1 MEESKTRKI
10 MFVNR
15 KAPHGSIYAYEG
27 LEVILIFGAYDQ
39 EISAV
44 FLDDAVLS
52 QKKGQDT
59 SELGTKG
66 FAATF
71 KVMESY
77 GVENRYVD
85 RESLEQRGLTKDDL
99 LVDVEVMD
107 GAALRKVMGEQ
118 DVLLPF

>member
-1 MEESKTRKI
+1 MEEQEPRKI

-15 KAPHGSIYAYEG
+15 KAPHGSIYALEG

-44 FLDDAVLS
+44 FMDDAVLS
-52 QKKGQDT
+52 LKKGQDT
-59 SELGTKG
+59 TELGTKE
-66 FAATF
+66 FAPTF
-71 KVMESY
+71 RVLEAY

-85 RESLEQRGLTKDDL
+85 KESMEQRGLTEEDL
-99 LVDVEVMD
+99 VIDVEVMD
-107 GAALRKVMGEQ
+107 RKALRKVMGEQ

>member
-1 MEESKTRKI
+1 MEETKPRKI

-52 QKKGQDT
+52 LKKGQDT
-59 SELGTKG
+59 TELGTKG
-66 FAATF
+66 FSATF
-71 KVMESY
+71 RVLESY
-77 GVENRYVD
+77 GVEKRYAD
-85 RESLEQRGLTKDDL
+85 KESLAQRGLTEEDL
-99 LVDVEVMD
+99 VVDVEIVD
-107 GAALRKVMGEQ
+107 AATLRKVMGEQ

>member
-52 QKKGQDT
+52 LKKGQDT

>member
-39 EISAV
+39 ENSAV

-52 QKKGQDT
+52 LKKGQDT

>member
-1 MEESKTRKI
+1 MEEQEPRKI

-15 KAPHGSIYAYEG
+15 KAPHGSIYALEG

-44 FLDDAVLS
+44 FMDDAVFSL
-52 QKKGQDT
+52 KKGQDT
-59 SELGTKG
+59 TELGTKE
-66 FAATF
+66 FAPTF
-71 KVMESY
+71 WVLEAY

-85 RESLEQRGLTKDDL
+85 KDSMEQRGLTEEDL
-99 LVDVEVMD
+99 VIDVEVMD
-107 GAALRKVMGEQ
+107 RKALRKVMGEQ

>member
-1 MEESKTRKI
+1 MEEQEPRKI

-15 KAPHGSIYAYEG
+15 KAPHGSIYALEG

-44 FLDDAVLS
+44 FMDDAVFSL
-52 QKKGQDT
+52 KKGQDT
-59 SELGTKG
+59 TELGTKE
-66 FAATF
+66 FAPTF
-71 KVMESY
+71 RVLEAY

-85 RESLEQRGLTKDDL
+85 KDSMEQRGLTEEDL
-99 LVDVEVMD
+99 VIDVEVMD
-107 GAALRKVMGEQ
+107 RKALRKVMGEQ

>member
-1 MEESKTRKI
+1 MEEQKPRKI

-44 FLDDAVLS
+44 FMDDAVLS
-52 QKKGQDT
+52 LKKGQDT
-59 SELGTKG
+59 TELGTKA
-66 FAATF
+66 FSATF
-71 KVMESY
+71 RVLEDY
-77 GVENRYVD
+77 GVEKRYVEK
-85 RESLEQRGLTKDDL
+85 ESLAQRGLTEDDL
-99 LVDVEVMD
+99 VVDVEVVD
-107 GAALRKVMGEQ
+107 HATIRKIMGEQ

>member
-52 QKKGQDT
+52 LKKGQDNQRR
-59 SELGTKG
+59 LPG
-66 FAATF
+66 
-71 KVMESY
+71 
-77 GVENRYVD
+77 RC
-85 RESLEQRGLTKDDL
+85 RSLPEKRAGYQ
-99 LVDVEVMD
+99 
-107 GAALRKVMGEQ
+107 
-118 DVLLPF
+118 

>member
-1 MEESKTRKI
+1 MEEQTPRKI

-39 EISAV
+39 EISAA

-52 QKKGQDT
+52 LKKGQDT
-59 SELGTKG
+59 SEIGTKE
-66 FAATF
+66 FSATF
-71 KVMESY
+71 RVLEAY
-77 GVENRYVD
+77 GVEKRYVEK
-85 RESLEQRGLTKDDL
+85 ESMEQRGLTVDDL
-99 LVDVEVMD
+99 IMDVEVID

-118 DVLLPF
+118 EVLLPF